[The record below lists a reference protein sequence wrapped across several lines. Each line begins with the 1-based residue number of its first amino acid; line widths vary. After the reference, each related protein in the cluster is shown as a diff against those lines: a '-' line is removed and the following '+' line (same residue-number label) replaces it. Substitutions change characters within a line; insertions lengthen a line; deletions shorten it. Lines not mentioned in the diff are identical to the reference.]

1 LVAERLPLVAPGV
14 PMMPT
19 IHRKLLVMMEHPL
32 RLLELFPVSSHSALG
47 EYGLMALLLWLS
59 LTAVKLALQTLIEV

>member
-1 LVAERLPLVAPGV
+1 
-14 PMMPT
+14 MMPT

-32 RLLELFPVSSHSALG
+32 RLLELFQARATQHLVNI
-47 EYGLMALLLWLS
+47 GLMALRLWLS